1 MSAREPAALV
11 GSIISMGAVLGRF
24 TRIMTRHCQ
33 ITVAAAGDWDTKHPL
48 DSYCLSAIQ
57 FWLEHLNLGNRK
69 YCFNSVQ
76 HSKIIF
82 SDATNYACG
91 ALVKGGHEIACHKM
105 FTPEERGTVQLIE
118 S

>member
-1 MSAREPAALV
+1 
-11 GSIISMGAVLGRF
+11 MGAVLGRF

-33 ITVAAAGDWDTKHPL
+33 ITVAAAGDWDTTSIGQL
-48 DSYCLSAIQ
+48 LS
-57 FWLEHLNLGNRK
+57 FRNTVWLEHLNHGNRK

-82 SDATNYACG
+82 SDASNYACG

-105 FTPEERGTVQLIE
+105 FTPEEAGC